1 MSRTAIAIASVL
13 AVVGLTTVSVVIA
26 QPPATQPATPPASQA
41 PTQPPTQAPAQPA
54 STPTAP
60 RAAGN
65 TGAGFATMLMQGL
78 KSVDGCLG
86 AEAAQTQSGKNVIIA
101 WFRDAKAAR
110 DWYNHP
116 VHRRMVGMVGANPD
130 DNKPLEH
137 VADGIPVM
145 VMATITPSDKPEI
158 EGFPMPISQIS
169 IELYAPLPGGAA
181 INGRLAP
188 EAFPVEHMQDY

>member
-1 MSRTAIAIASVL
+1 MSRTSIAIASVL
-13 AVVGLTTVSVVIA
+13 AVVGLATVSVVIA
-26 QPPATQPATPPASQA
+26 QPPTQPPAQPASQPA
-41 PTQPPTQAPAQPA
+41 TQAPAQPA
-54 STPTAP
+54 STPAPSAP
-60 RAAGN
+60 RAPGN
-65 TGAGFATMLMQGL
+65 AGAGFATMLMQGL

-86 AEAAQTQSGKNVIIA
+86 VEAAQTQSGKNVIIA

-116 VHRRMVGMVGANPD
+116 VHLRMVGMVGQKPE

-137 VADGIPVM
+137 VADGVPVM

>member
-1 MSRTAIAIASVL
+1 MSRTSLAVASVL
-13 AVVGLTTVSVVIA
+13 AVVGLATVSVVIA
-26 QPPATQPATPPASQA
+26 QP

-54 STPTAP
+54 STPAPSSAP
-60 RAAGN
+60 RAPGN
-65 TGAGFATMLMQGL
+65 AGAGFATMLMQGL

-137 VADGIPVM
+137 VADGVPVM

-169 IELYAPLPGGAA
+169 IELYAPLPGGAE

-188 EAFPVEHMQDY
+188 EAFPVEHMQNY

>member
-1 MSRTAIAIASVL
+1 MSRTSIAIASVL

-26 QPPATQPATPPASQA
+26 QPAIQPATQPATQPASQA
-41 PTQPPTQAPAQPA
+41 PTPAPTPAP
-54 STPTAP
+54 SAP
-60 RAAGN
+60 RAPGN

-116 VHRRMVGMVGANPD
+116 AHRRMVGMVGANPD

-181 INGRLAP
+181 INGRFAP
-188 EAFPVEHMQDY
+188 EAFPVEHMQNY